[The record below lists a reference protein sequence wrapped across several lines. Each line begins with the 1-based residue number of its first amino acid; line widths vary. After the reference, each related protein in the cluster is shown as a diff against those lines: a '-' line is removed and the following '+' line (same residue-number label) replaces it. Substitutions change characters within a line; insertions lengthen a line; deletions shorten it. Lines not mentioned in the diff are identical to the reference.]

1 MPLDQHNR
9 QTGIDLAMVG
19 RWRVVF
25 AGVQD
30 CRHVLSLAEDFIS
43 KSPDQALSEG
53 NKMNM
58 IKTAL
63 LAVVLAGTSSVAYA
77 QDAAA
82 GHDMTAKAGDASMG
96 AELPSICTSSKG
108 LAGDMSMGTTH
119 QMDQAHTDLMAGMD
133 VTNKQM
139 MDAMMVEDID
149 VAFVCGM
156 IPHHQGAINMAK
168 AELEHGDNQWAK
180 DMAQKV
186 IDAQEQEIA
195 DMVAWLEA
203 EGAKE

>member
-1 MPLDQHNR
+1 MTLFK
-9 QTGIDLAMVG
+9 TTLI
-19 RWRVVF
+19 
-25 AGVQD
+25 AGAV
-30 CRHVLSLAEDFIS
+30 
-43 KSPDQALSEG
+43 
-53 NKMNM
+53 
-58 IKTAL
+58 L
-63 LAVVLAGTSSVAYA
+63 LATVSSAMA
-77 QDAAA
+77 QDAMA
-82 GHDMTAKAGDASMG
+82 GHDMSAMGADSSMA
-96 AELPSICTSSKG
+96 AELPEICKTAEGK
-108 LAGDMSMGTTH
+108 AGEMSMAMSH
-119 QMDQAHTDLMAGMD
+119 EMDQAHTDLMAGMD

-195 DMVAWLEA
+195 EMISWLEG
-203 EGAKE
+203 EGASE